1 MTRFLRGLGA
11 VVCTA
16 ALVSSAGAVV
26 PDPVNSITP
35 GCIRVDPGGELTL
48 DGQVI
53 GTDAAPLGGNDVR
66 VIFNAGCSALI
77 QNPPGD
83 CSQPTVLTQTTPG
96 SGIFSFAPAIGGCC
110 ALPSS
115 VTIEADP
122 GAVTLLPVYDSVGSN
137 DNNGSGQSN
146 LADFVVFQGAFL
158 SANTCN
164 DVKGGPDDGPGGN
177 CDEFVSLP
185 DFVVFQS
192 LFLNGAE
199 CP

>member
-11 VVCTA
+11 VVCTV

-26 PDPVNSITP
+26 PDPNSITP
-35 GCIRVDPGGELTL
+35 GCIRVDPSGALTL

-53 GTDAAPLGGNDVR
+53 GTDGNPLGLNEVR
-66 VIFNAGCSALI
+66 VIFNGACTSLI
-77 QNPPGD
+77 QDPPGD
-83 CSQPTVLTQTTPG
+83 CSQPTVLAQTTPANG
-96 SGIFSFAPAIGGCC
+96 VFSFAPAIGGCC
-110 ALPSS
+110 AVPSS

-122 GAVTLLPVYDSVGSN
+122 GAVTLLPVYNSVGSN

-146 LADFVVFQGAFL
+146 LSDFVAFQTAFL
-158 SANTCN
+158 SASTCH
-164 DVKGGPDDGPGGN
+164 DLKAGLGGGD
-177 CDEFVSLP
+177 CDAFVSLP